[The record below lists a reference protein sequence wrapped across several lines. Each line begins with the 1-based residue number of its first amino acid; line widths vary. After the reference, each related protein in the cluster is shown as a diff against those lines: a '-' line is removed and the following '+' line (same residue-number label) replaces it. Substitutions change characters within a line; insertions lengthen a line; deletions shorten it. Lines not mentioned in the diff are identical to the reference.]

1 MSLEF
6 FDMPV
11 LAMRGANIFPHTVIT
26 LDIQRNISI
35 NAVEEAMR
43 RGQKIFVSAQKDAMI
58 EMPKFDDVYEY
69 GVIAKIKQILRLPNN
84 NLRIL
89 IEGESVAKIVAFN
102 SRRPYISGKICPVE
116 LKPVKRITKK
126 VEAMIRHLG
135 DLFSEY
141 FSLSNY
147 IPPEALIVI
156 NSSTDDAEKF
166 SYLISTNLNAPL
178 EKKQAI
184 LEIFSTVKRLEQLI
198 KLLISEIE
206 ILKIEN
212 DIENKVREKI
222 DKHQKEYFLREQIK
236 VIQTELGD
244 REDISLEVN
253 EYLSKLKKY
262 NFSEEVEEKV
272 LNEIKRLQLM
282 PTGSHEATVVRTYL
296 DTLFDLPW
304 NYKTKEN
311 LNLIK
316 CEKVLEKD
324 HYGLYKV
331 KERILEYLA
340 VKDTAPKKNGMIIC
354 LIGPPG
360 VGKTSVVSS
369 IAKAIG
375 RKFVRLSLGGVRDE
389 ADIRGHRKTYIGA
402 MPGRIINAVKL
413 AGSKNPLVLLDE
425 IDKMASDF
433 RGDPAAALLE
443 VLDKEQNHNFR
454 DHYLEVGF
462 DLSDVMFITT
472 ANSAATIPP
481 ALYDRLEIIELSSYT
496 YLEKFNIAKKHL
508 LPKQLKEHNVTKT
521 QVNISDSALKE
532 IIDFYTMEA
541 GVRNLE
547 REIATL
553 IRKAIFEMKKDSLS
567 KVTITDK
574 NISEYLGVRK
584 FIKQNEIIKNE
595 PGVVNGLAYTSYG
608 GTMLTVEANVLDG
621 SGNIELT
628 GKLGEVMKESAK
640 AAICYIRAKADELKI
655 DKEFYNKKDIHIHVP
670 EGATPKDGPSA
681 GITMASAVVSA
692 LTGKSVR
699 SDIAMTGEITIRG
712 RVLAIG
718 GLKEKS
724 LAAHREGIYNI
735 IIPYENV
742 KDIEEIPKE
751 IVDDFNFIPVKN
763 MDEVL
768 KYALGE

>member
-1 MSLEF
+1 MNLEF

-11 LAMRGANIFPHTVIT
+11 LAMRGANIFPHTVIS

-43 RGQKIFVSAQKDAMI
+43 RGQRIFVSAQKDAMC

-69 GVIAKIKQILRLPNN
+69 GVIAKIKQLLRLPNN

-89 IEGESVAKIVAFN
+89 IEGESIAKIVAFN
-102 SRRPYISGKICPVE
+102 SRRPYISGKLCAVE
-116 LKPVKRITKK
+116 LNPVKRVTKK
-126 VEAMIRHLG
+126 VEAMVRHLT
-135 DLFSEY
+135 DLFGEY

-147 IPPEALIVI
+147 IPPEALIMI
-156 NSSTDDAEKF
+156 NSVTDDTDKF
-166 SYLISTNLNAPL
+166 SYLIATNINAPVD
-178 EKKQAI
+178 KKQSI
-184 LEIFSTVKRLEQLI
+184 LEIFTTAKRLEALI

-253 EYLSKLKKY
+253 EYLNKLKKY
-262 NFSEEVEEKV
+262 NLTDEVKEKV
-272 LNEIKRLQLM
+272 LDEIKRLQLM
-282 PTGSHEATVVRTYL
+282 PAGSHEATVVRTYL

-311 LNLIK
+311 LNLSK

-324 HYGLYKV
+324 HYGLCKV

-375 RKFVRLSLGGVRDE
+375 RNFVRLSLGGVRDE

-413 AGSKNPLVLLDE
+413 AGSSNPLILLDE

-454 DHYLEVGF
+454 DHYLEVPF

-508 LPKQLKEHNVTKT
+508 LPKQLKEHNITKS

-532 IIDFYTMEA
+532 VIDFYTMEA

-553 IRKAIFEMKKDSLS
+553 VRKAIFEIKRDSLL

-574 NISEYLGVRK
+574 NVSKYLGVRK
-584 FIKQNEIIKNE
+584 FIKQNEEYENE
-595 PGVVNGLAYTSYG
+595 AGVVNGLAYTSYG

-628 GKLGEVMKESAK
+628 GKLGDVMKESAK
-640 AAICYIRAKADELKI
+640 AAICYIRAKADELNI

-670 EGATPKDGPSA
+670 EGATPKD
-681 GITMASAVVSA
+681 
-692 LTGKSVR
+692 
-699 SDIAMTGEITIRG
+699 
-712 RVLAIG
+712 
-718 GLKEKS
+718 
-724 LAAHREGIYNI
+724 
-735 IIPYENV
+735 
-742 KDIEEIPKE
+742 
-751 IVDDFNFIPVKN
+751 
-763 MDEVL
+763 
-768 KYALGE
+768 